1 MTWISHHAGCQA
13 SPTKQPGVQKF
24 IEGVT
29 RFQSEVWPQQR
40 EYLESLAGGQ
50 KPEALFIGCSDSR
63 VSPEIMTQTLPGQL
77 FVVRNAGNLVPPYG
91 GARGGVGASI
101 EYAVAALHV
110 PHIII
115 CGHSDCGVMKATLA
129 PEHATTMPAVVDWL
143 QMTEATRRTLAENF
157 PDLQGQERLDTAVEH
172 NVLMQVQNLQTH
184 PAVAS
189 ALLAGR
195 VQIHAWTYRVESGS
209 VLAFDTENRQ
219 FVPLQELWAATAGAP
234 SQVGRSGIFKNPLK

>member
-1 MTWISHHAGCQA
+1 M
-13 SPTKQPGVQKF
+13 QKF
-24 IEGVT
+24 VEGVT
-29 RFQSEVWPQQR
+29 RFQSEVWPKQR

-129 PEHATTMPAVVDWL
+129 PEHATTMPAVLDWL

-209 VLAFDTENRQ
+209 VLAFDTQNRQ

-234 SQVGRSGIFKNPLK
+234 SQVGRSGIFKNPLR